1 MKIEVIGIDGT
12 LGSALMPM
20 CDYSR
25 KEAEVVIN
33 CAGVVKHRIG
43 KRDSQMVTSN
53 SVLPHVLAADS
64 ERLIHV
70 STDCV
75 FDNNHAAPYDESAL
89 PCPTDLYGRSKL
101 AGEIYDAP
109 HLTVRTSFVGIG
121 KRGLLHDLFEQRN
134 QVVKVKKFS
143 YWTGHTTIALSR
155 ILLELAEKNV
165 VGLLHIPGEV
175 VSRAELVRKLS
186 KSFELN
192 IKVEETNEI
201 GLDRRLIS
209 NKWHELRMQPM
220 LTLDEEIQELADNY
234 KEMNK

>member
-20 CDYSR
+20 CDFSR
-25 KEAEVVIN
+25 RDAEVVIN
-33 CAGVVKHRIG
+33 CAGIVKHRIG
-43 KRDSQMVTSN
+43 KRDTDFIKGN
-53 SVLPHVLAADS
+53 SLLPHLLAADS

-134 QVVKVKKFS
+134 QTVKVKKFS

-165 VGLLHIPGEV
+165 TGLLHIPGEV

-186 KSFELN
+186 KAFGLN

-209 NKWHELRMQPM
+209 NRWIELRMRPFM
-220 LTLDEEIQELADNY
+220 TLDEEILELAEGY
-234 KEMNK
+234 KG